1 MAELRSNNVE
11 EYFKGKTILVTGAT
25 GFLAKS
31 YYPVILFVEKILR
44 VQPNIRLY
52 LLVRAS
58 NSYVATQRLHNELY

>member
-58 NSYVATQRLHNELY
+58 NSYVATQRLHNE